1 MKNAAFLSRILSRAK
16 ESNKT
21 GKLNWILWKVIP
33 FNKPH
38 GIKILSLE
46 EDSVTTYIPYKK
58 KNFNH
63 LKGIHA
69 CAICTAGEF
78 AAGMLLIS
86 HLPIDKYRLIMSEL
100 KTEYHL
106 QGRSALTAV
115 SRFAEGVTIDKLKK
129 QLDSEDKVLT
139 DMVTELSDS
148 KNELIATVTTTWQL
162 KNWEKVTLK

>member
-1 MKNAAFLSRILSRAK
+1 MKNAAFLSRILSQAK
-16 ESNKT
+16 ESNRT

-100 KTEYHL
+100 KTEYHR
-106 QGRSALTAV
+106 QGRTALTAV
-115 SRFAEGVTIDKLKK
+115 SHFAEGATIAALKK
-129 QLDSEDKVLT
+129 QLESEDKVLT
-139 DMVTELSDS
+139 DMVTILSDS
-148 KNELIATVTTTWQL
+148 NDEPVATVTTTWQL
-162 KNWEKVTLK
+162 KSWEKVTMK